1 MYCCFVQ
8 YIFQTSDDPDDE
20 EFSLVC
26 DCQGGVQGRICV
38 HKIAIYF
45 KKGKMVIILIR
56 TIYKF

>member
-1 MYCCFVQ
+1 MTPSTPSKTDQMYCCFVQ

-26 DCQGGVQGRICV
+26 DCQEGVQGRICV

-45 KKGKMVIILIR
+45 
-56 TIYKF
+56 